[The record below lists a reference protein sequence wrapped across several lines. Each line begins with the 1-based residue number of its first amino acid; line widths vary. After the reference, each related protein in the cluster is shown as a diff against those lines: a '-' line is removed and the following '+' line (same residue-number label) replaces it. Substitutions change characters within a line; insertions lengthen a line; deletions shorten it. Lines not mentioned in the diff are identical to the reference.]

1 MAAASRDAREC
12 AGRDASPLAL
22 RQVFDQRC
30 GLARRDHLDCYRGVA
45 YRAGRPAQ
53 TVADAWVVRDAARWD
68 AGRCRELC
76 QGAVRDCRWASVAG
90 EELGFVLPHRARRPR
105 DVRKQVA
112 SRGAQ
117 RGPLEER
124 QDGLPRVGPQE
135 HRAEWDALE
144 QALEQQQRVAR
155 KRPQGQLA

>member
-1 MAAASRDAREC
+1 MAAASRDAREG